1 MRKIETL
8 TELKAERIRL
18 RQKKMRLE
26 SEIENNFNTL
36 KESFAPLQLVTD
48 GAAKMLVNK
57 NHGIAN
63 ETISM
68 ILDFILKKVVLRNSG
83 FILRLILP
91 LIARNTA
98 NNLLTENK
106 TKILGWIGDL
116 ILKASSRK
124 NHKPIYDKATADIDF

>member
-1 MRKIETL
+1 MKRIDTL
-8 TELKAERIRL
+8 SELKAERIRL
-18 RQKKMRLE
+18 RLKQLFLE
-26 SEIENNFNTL
+26 KEIENNFNAI
-36 KESFAPLQLVTD
+36 KKSFAPLQLVTD

-57 NHGIAN
+57 NHGLAN

-68 ILDFILKKVVLRNSG
+68 ISDFILKKVVLRKSG

-98 NNLLTENK
+98 NNLLTDNK

-116 ILKASSRK
+116 ILKAGKKK
-124 NHKPIYDKATADIDF
+124 NRKPIYEKATADINL